1 MDCLDKIVGG
11 CGLSF
16 INIGDCGWR
25 HAKFVGEL
33 HLREMNML
41 HDFSYAVFHNAAKF
55 VVMSVMKGDAS
66 GGIRRRNVARCPAF
80 CRGRWGSDV
89 AVLQVLVIKPS
100 DRCVPVLRSL
110 HPGPPLFA
118 SRSSILRVPVLRS
131 LHPGPPLF
139 ASRSS
144 VLRVPVLHSSRPGLL
159 LPVLWSSDFC
169 ARISV
174 VHRRVVAYFFTIYQ
188 DLFFSG
194 WVMAY
199 TMTWFSDVGTKLKLK
214 NETTKNVNIKS
225 VKINFTGVEM

>member
-1 MDCLDKIVGG
+1 
-11 CGLSF
+11 
-16 INIGDCGWR
+16 
-25 HAKFVGEL
+25 
-33 HLREMNML
+33 
-41 HDFSYAVFHNAAKF
+41 
-55 VVMSVMKGDAS
+55 MKGDAS

-110 HPGPPLFA
+110 HPGPPFFA
-118 SRSSILRVPVLRS
+118 SRSSALRVPVLRSSRPGPPFFASWSSVLRVPVLRS
-131 LHPGPPLF
+131 LHPGPPFFASWSSALCVPVLRSSRPGPPLF

-144 VLRVPVLHSSRPGLL
+144 ALRVPVLRSSRPGLL

-174 VHRRVVAYFFTIYQ
+174 VHRRVVAHFFTIYQ

-214 NETTKNVNIKS
+214 NETTKNMNIKS